1 MPPQNEGVVITVSAG
16 HIVICRR
23 RHLPN
28 GSITYECARNAA
40 ELEGDA
46 MVAVAEGKQPFM
58 TGQEL
63 TCPPELAARALW
75 S

>member
-1 MPPQNEGVVITVSAG
+1 MPPRDEGVVITVSAS
-16 HIVICRR
+16 HIVVCRR

-28 GSITYECARNAA
+28 GSVTYECARNAA
-40 ELEGDA
+40 ELELDA
-46 MVAVAEGKQPFM
+46 MVAIAKGKQPFM
-58 TGQEL
+58 TGQEF